1 MKRKRT
7 IFVAVLALNAITSAC
22 DDPEKSGFADED
34 GIDRRDTE
42 FLAECDLKYKA
53 QVDALDFKK
62 VGIITDLTVVEDKCR
77 TTFDPVVWAQNNCA
91 VGTQG
96 RWSFWFLASQAAGT
110 QNVSGFILK
119 WLESFETQPVCNGE
133 ALTLRGDVRKW
144 IIDPWR
150 VKSGCAVGKKY
161 ADDQCI
167 LKPEFAPFRLLAVV
181 NRMDL
186 RPDTQNIIP
195 NGYGGDNKDT
205 AGEGRF
211 VFGFL
216 TNTGT
221 KLRATAIFEYFLP
234 TASKTRVQWAT
245 DWMALNGKA
254 FGAATFNPALQAITD
269 KFVVKGAFPGK
280 PNSGSALNNFRTNEL
295 DFAAGTK
302 KWSLRTFQQKC
313 VGMCDNN
320 ALPLL
325 NVGNVLT
332 PGHEHENSLQL
343 LEFMNKFAVDIREA
357 KHIVPLTWDAVK
369 FQTCESISNPKILTP
384 VMWGKDLLD
393 QQKFDDML
401 NGPDTRRTF
410 AIGTCSGCHYM
421 ETDNGLI
428 QHVIP
433 AGKGFEANL
442 SLFLNPGAQ
451 PHLVPG
457 LGEGEPE
464 HEFNEPRRRL
474 CELAH
479 TKTGAGHPLSNFFGG
494 H

>member
-167 LKPEFAPFRLLAVV
+167 LKP
-181 NRMDL
+181 
-186 RPDTQNIIP
+186 DTSGLKP
-195 NGYGGDNKDT
+195 EPGVGD
-205 AGEGRF
+205 G
-211 VFGFL
+211 
-216 TNTGT
+216 
-221 KLRATAIFEYFLP
+221 
-234 TASKTRVQWAT
+234 
-245 DWMALNGKA
+245 
-254 FGAATFNPALQAITD
+254 
-269 KFVVKGAFPGK
+269 
-280 PNSGSALNNFRTNEL
+280 
-295 DFAAGTK
+295 
-302 KWSLRTFQQKC
+302 
-313 VGMCDNN
+313 
-320 ALPLL
+320 
-325 NVGNVLT
+325 
-332 PGHEHENSLQL
+332 
-343 LEFMNKFAVDIREA
+343 
-357 KHIVPLTWDAVK
+357 
-369 FQTCESISNPKILTP
+369 
-384 VMWGKDLLD
+384 
-393 QQKFDDML
+393 
-401 NGPDTRRTF
+401 
-410 AIGTCSGCHYM
+410 
-421 ETDNGLI
+421 
-428 QHVIP
+428 
-433 AGKGFEANL
+433 
-442 SLFLNPGAQ
+442 
-451 PHLVPG
+451 
-457 LGEGEPE
+457 
-464 HEFNEPRRRL
+464 
-474 CELAH
+474 
-479 TKTGAGHPLSNFFGG
+479 
-494 H
+494 